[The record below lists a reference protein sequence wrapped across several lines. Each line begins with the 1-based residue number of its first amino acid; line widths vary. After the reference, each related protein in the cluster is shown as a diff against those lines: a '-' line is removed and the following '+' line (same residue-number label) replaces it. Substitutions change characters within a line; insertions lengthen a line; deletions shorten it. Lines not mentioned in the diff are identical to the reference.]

1 MRKQQKIIH
10 GAQVQIL
17 GQWADAHFQFL
28 LMWSDESLFNFGLFL
43 LFYLNMDMFTVHV
56 LLTVSYDTANIRSR
70 R

>member
-28 LMWSDESLFNFGLFL
+28 LMWFLF
-43 LFYLNMDMFTVHV
+43 FYLNMDMFTVHV